1 MDAYGVDGI
10 PHLEFLDA
18 RGESEGFIVGK
29 FPREV
34 LEKNVSA
41 LEAGE
46 TTLPYAK
53 QYGKASAAE
62 PAASSRARILARRCR
77 KRRVWIL
84 APTDKNRPGALMI

>member
-1 MDAYGVDGI
+1 M
-10 PHLEFLDA
+10 
-18 RGESEGFIVGK
+18 GK

-53 QYGKASAAE
+53 QYGRRRRRAE
-62 PAASSRARILARRCR
+62 GVVPAPILARRCR
-77 KRRVWIL
+77 KRRVRIL
-84 APTDKNRPGALMI
+84 APTDKIDPAH